1 MKKAYITPEILTVNL
16 SAQEMMA
23 GSVNIPVNGG
33 DTGSVDYSPS
43 TAVGATLGTTL
54 PTTRNTNPQDAL
66 ISLAAP

>member
-33 DTGSVDYSPS
+33 DTGSVDYSPEYGGWS
-43 TAVGATLGTTL
+43 
-54 PTTRNTNPQDAL
+54 DAWNDA
-66 ISLAAP
+66 SDEEEY